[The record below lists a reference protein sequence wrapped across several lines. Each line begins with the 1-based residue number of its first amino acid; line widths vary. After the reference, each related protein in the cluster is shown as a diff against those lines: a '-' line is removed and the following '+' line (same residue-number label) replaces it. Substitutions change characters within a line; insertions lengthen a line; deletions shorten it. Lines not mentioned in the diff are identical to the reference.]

1 MVTTEPQQ
9 EHLSP
14 LIAASGT
21 LERVGGRA
29 ATELATKAGVS
40 KSRQY
45 LRGSALVAV
54 KELFKRVGITFTRA
68 ALQKAIPFG
77 VGVAISAT
85 VNYRLTRFVGAA
97 ALSWFVL
104 DHEEGNRPVAS
115 AADDDGPVIDGDVA
129 EEGAA

>member
-1 MVTTEPQQ
+1 MTSV
-9 EHLSP
+9 
-14 LIAASGT
+14 AS
-21 LERVGGRA
+21 
-29 ATELATKAGVS
+29 KAGVTMI
-40 KSRQY
+40 RQY

-85 VNYRLTRFVGAA
+85 VNYGLTRFVGAA

-104 DHEEGNRPVAS
+104 DHEEGNRPRRRPVAS
-115 AADDDGPVIDGDVA
+115 ATDDDGPVIDGDVA